1 MATATP
7 KLTLNEMKKQMNEND
22 RVTGLVRVSLCDI
35 IDNDLEGFLDI
46 LSEGL
51 TGSPLLMDIDYNVD
65 HAEDNDLIIHVTGD
79 ASTIIETEEE

>member
-7 KLTLNEMKKQMNEND
+7 KLTMNEIKKQMADKGN
-22 RVTGLVRVSLCDI
+22 VCGLVRVSLCDV

-51 TGSPLLMDIDYNVD
+51 TGSPLLMDINYNVD
-65 HAEDNDLIIHVTGD
+65 HNEDDDLIIYVTGD
-79 ASTIIETEEE
+79 ASEIIEVEDE